1 MNVIEI
7 EYIHLGRR
15 NGYHG
20 PMPLDPI
27 SAAIVGSILGSAI
40 EAASTPAPPPSA
52 TGLVRF
58 LPADAKRGVMRALA
72 EGQVQIDG
80 QTLPLAPG
88 VMIRNESNMIL
99 PLPMVPTPVL
109 VRYQTDTLGA
119 VQRIWLLSPAEAAL
133 ADNP

>member
-1 MNVIEI
+1 
-7 EYIHLGRR
+7 
-15 NGYHG
+15 
-20 PMPLDPI
+20 MPLDPI

-40 EAASTPAPPPSA
+40 ESAVTPAPPPPA

-58 LPADAKRGVMRALA
+58 LPADAKQGVMRALA

-80 QTLPLAPG
+80 QSLPLSPG
-88 VMIRNESNMIL
+88 VVIRNEYNMML
-99 PLPMVPTPVL
+99 PIPMVPTPML

-119 VQRIWLLSPAEAAL
+119 VQRIWILSPAEAAL

>member
-1 MNVIEI
+1 MLKND
-7 EYIHLGRR
+7 
-15 NGYHG
+15 YHE

-27 SAAIVGSILGSAI
+27 SAAIVGSLLGTAI
-40 EAASTPAPPPSA
+40 ESASAPALPPPA

-109 VRYQTDTLGA
+109 VRYQTDTIGA
-119 VQRIWLLSPAEAAL
+119 VQRIWILSPAEAAL
-133 ADNP
+133 SENR